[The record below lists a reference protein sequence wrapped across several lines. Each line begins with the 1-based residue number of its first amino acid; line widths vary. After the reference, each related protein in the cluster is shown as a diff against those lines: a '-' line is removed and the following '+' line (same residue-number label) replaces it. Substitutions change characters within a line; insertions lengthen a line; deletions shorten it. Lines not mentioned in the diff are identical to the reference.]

1 MSNFD
6 DFVQKNI
13 EKKDVPLN
21 VKKRIKSV
29 FNSLPDENIE
39 SFTKKKHRR
48 RIVLSVASVAL
59 FALVLMPNMSSVYA
73 NALNDIPVIGKLIKV
88 VTVRSYFYEDDKK
101 ELNVSVPSIGDK
113 QNSNAEN
120 QVNKDVDELIGQIVD
135 CFYEEYN
142 KNANDFKSVDVTYD
156 VITNTDRW
164 FTLRL
169 NVVETAASSRQYYK
183 FYNIDR
189 ENDRVVKL
197 SDLFEDK
204 DYKNIISD
212 DIKRQM
218 REQMDSDSSISYWI
232 KEEDVILGGNFTRIE
247 DDHNFYVNDIGNIVI
262 VFDEG
267 DVAPSSMGTVEF
279 EIKKAV
285 LEECKYRFK

>member
-1 MSNFD
+1 M
-6 DFVQKNI
+6 
-13 EKKDVPLN
+13 
-21 VKKRIKSV
+21 
-29 FNSLPDENIE
+29 
-39 SFTKKKHRR
+39 
-48 RIVLSVASVAL
+48 
-59 FALVLMPNMSSVYA
+59 
-73 NALNDIPVIGKLIKV
+73 IKV

-101 ELNVSVPSIGDK
+101 ELNASVPSIGDK
-113 QNSNAEN
+113 ENSNAEN
-120 QVNKDVDELIGQIVD
+120 QVNKDVDELIRQMVD

-142 KNANDFKSVDVTYD
+142 QNANDFKSVGVTYD

-169 NVVETAASSRQYYK
+169 NVIETAASSRQYYK

-197 SDLFEDK
+197 SDLCENK

-232 KEEDVILGGNFTRIE
+232 KEEDVVLGGNFTRIE
-247 DDHNFYVNDIGNIVI
+247 DDQNFYFNEIGNIVI

-279 EIKKAV
+279 EINKAV